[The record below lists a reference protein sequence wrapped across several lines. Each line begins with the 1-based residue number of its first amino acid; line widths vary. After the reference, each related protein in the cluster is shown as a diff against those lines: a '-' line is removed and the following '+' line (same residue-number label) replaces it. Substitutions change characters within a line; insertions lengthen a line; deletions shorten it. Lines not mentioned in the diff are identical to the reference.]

1 MKTIDLRKLRTYHL
15 AQHMPAIIVAFA
27 IVVLFAADGISQ
39 WRNIAHSAMSPAVP
53 TPALPYYVMSTI
65 VPTAQPPVPTAA
77 PPTPDQALRQE
88 VEQLRARVAELE
100 ARPSPEPPPP
110 PPPQP
115 EPVVIIQQAPAA
127 APTQPQPTP
136 EPEADKSFAQS
147 LIGIDPNAKACTGA
161 NGVVS
166 PLCGGLTNQQAQQA
180 LDQR

>member
-1 MKTIDLRKLRTYHL
+1 MKTINLKATIDRHSSSASMLVVI
-15 AQHMPAIIVAFA
+15 AIFVTA
-27 IVVLFAADGISQ
+27 VVITGVGRVTSVFQKSEVRPTASLPIYV
-39 WRNIAHSAMSPAVP
+39 MMTP
-53 TPALPYYVMSTI
+53 TPAEAM
-65 VPTAQPPVPTAA
+65 PTAA

-100 ARPSPEPPPP
+100 AQRGNNDNVIVSS

-115 EPVVIIQQAPAA
+115 EPVVIIQQVPVA
-127 APTQPQPTP
+127 APTMPQPTP

-147 LIGIDPNAKACTGA
+147 LIGSDPNAKACTGA